1 MAEVPEAAFDSKAIR
16 TRTGRNLTISA
27 YRVED
32 FAALALMYKGFEP
45 KRVAQ
50 GLPPPDVPRI
60 AQWLDRLQQKS
71 RGLLAWDG
79 DAVVAHVILCPMPAS
94 AVEYTVFVHQD
105 YRQEGLGTAISRLAL
120 GWAVNMGFELA
131 YLTTELTNIRALR
144 LFRKLGFQT
153 TSSDGDEVEM
163 VMNLTASASAPP
175 QAA

>member
-1 MAEVPEAAFDSKAIR
+1 MVQVSEPTFDSRVIR

-27 YRVED
+27 FRVED

-50 GLPPPDVPRI
+50 GLPPTDVPRI

-71 RGLLAWDG
+71 IALLAWDG
-79 DAVVAHVILCPMPAS
+79 EAVVAHVILCPMPAE
-94 AVEYTVFVHQD
+94 AMEYTIFVQQD

-120 GWAVNMGFELA
+120 DWAVNLGFERA

-163 VMNLTASASAPP
+163 VMNLTASATAHP